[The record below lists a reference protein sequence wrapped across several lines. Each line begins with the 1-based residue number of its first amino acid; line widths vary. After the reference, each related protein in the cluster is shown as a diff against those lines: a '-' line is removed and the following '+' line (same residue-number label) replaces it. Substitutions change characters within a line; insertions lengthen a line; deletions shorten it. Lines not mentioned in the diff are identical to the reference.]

1 MIDQFTQIITFIIEA
16 FINLAP
22 YLLLSIPLAVLV
34 RVSNASQYIQKAFY
48 ARPLLAIV
56 LATLVGAFSP
66 FCACT
71 IVPLIASL
79 LIAGVPLG
87 PVMAF
92 WIASPTMDPEIFL
105 LSVGVLGYELAV
117 VRVIAT
123 LILSLTAGYSAHL
136 LEQRHFFADGILR
149 KQKRKTDWSWKR
161 LVTPIIRSLRPTQPT
176 PTTSAPL
183 AFVSL
188 DAIGITPLGSIV
200 LEPSSLTESTC
211 DTTSDSNC
219 GCGDTTTEPSLTE
232 DTCDTSCGCGSDTI
246 EPTLWERVRVET
258 ISATVMIVKFMF
270 IAFLLEALI
279 MLYIP
284 QSAIIGVLGEGNPL
298 AILFAALVGV
308 PIYTTNLTAL
318 PLVGGLMAQGML
330 PGAALAFLIAGPTT
344 TIPAMSAVFGIAK
357 PRVFALYVSIAL
369 VGSIILGYGYQIIL
383 SL

>member
-1 MIDQFTQIITFIIEA
+1 MIDQLAQIITFIIEA
-16 FINLAP
+16 FIHLAP

-34 RVSNASQYIQKAFY
+34 RVSNASQYIQKAFH
-48 ARPLLAIV
+48 AKPLLAII

-71 IVPLIASL
+71 VVPLIASL

-105 LSVGVLGYELAV
+105 LSVGILGYELAV

-123 LILSLTAGYSAHL
+123 LILSMTAGYSAHF
-136 LEQRHFFADGILR
+136 LEQRHFFSDGILR
-149 KQKRKTDWSWKR
+149 KQKRKANWSWKR
-161 LVTPIIRSLRPTQPT
+161 LVTPIVRSLRLAQPT

-183 AFVSL
+183 GFVSL
-188 DAIGITPLGSIV
+188 DAIGVTPSGAIA
-200 LEPSSLTESTC
+200 LESSAVTENSC
-211 DTTSDSNC
+211 ESSC
-219 GCGDTTTEPSLTE
+219 GCGDTATPSSLTE
-232 DTCDTSCGCGSDTI
+232 DTCDTGCGCGDNTA

-284 QSAIIGVLGEGNPL
+284 QTAIIGVLGEGNPI
-298 AILFAALVGV
+298 AILFASLVGV

-369 VGSIILGYGYQIIL
+369 IGSIVLGYGYQIIL